1 MDVEEE
7 KNTLGEWSDSDDDWV
22 MNAEEEKKNT
32 LGEWSDS
39 DDDWI
44 WDVEENVQSGR
55 GRKRKNN
62 EVNEEDNTSS
72 EDDGEGSTSSQ
83 NNFYTIEQVKQTKSK
98 KFRMT
103 VMDYEIRFN
112 NNERELDLI
121 QGYERTQEIFEHLLN
136 DITTG
141 MKEEDQVRFV
151 LRSEQLDKPISLPFM
166 PVQRLTPERIFSQIE
181 RVVQSNQDF
190 RLNDTVIVDIVHIES
205 PQGGKGRKRVH
216 FNIEDFLHK
225 KGSIITIQNKDDLRV
240 ARALVVAIAKI
251 EKAPNYKSLVDSRGR
266 RQEKEARELH
276 KVANVPLG
284 PCGIPEVQL
293 FQKYLT
299 CYEINIISADHD
311 NAIIY
316 PSKPTTQDVKPVYL
330 YLHHNHFDVITTMP
344 GFLGKSY
351 FCHKCRKAYDRTL
364 DHLCPD
370 MCKSCRSPDCKDVK
384 DPRSC
389 EQCNRW
395 FKSETCY
402 NKHKEPIGGGKSVC
416 QGIKK
421 CGKCGKSLNVNCL
434 DPEKHICGKKCAT
447 CGVIVKENEV
457 HECYIQKPKKS
468 ATEKESQYSELLF
481 FDYECRQEDG
491 IHKPNLCIV
500 HNESGDEWI
509 FQGKNT
515 NVEFCNWLFTK
526 DHQGCIVMAH
536 NFQGYDGYFIQ
547 NFLNENCVQY
557 EIVLRGAK
565 ILSMTVPM
573 FNIKFIDSLNF
584 IPMSL
589 SKFPK
594 TFGMEELCKGYFPH
608 LFNREENE
616 KYEGPIPPEPY
627 YMPNSMKPETRK
639 EFHAWYKEQRDNNYV
654 FNFNEEIIEYCRS
667 DVDILRKCCMEF
679 RELFREITNID
690 PFEKCLTIAS
700 ACHEVC
706 HNNFLKE
713 ETIAILDSTR
723 LLKMNQSNMAVKW
736 LSYVMQENGI
746 RIDHVRNGGEKRV
759 GRYSLDG
766 YCEEYHTAYEF
777 QGCFWHGKLYTDY

>member
-7 KNTLGEWSDSDDDWV
+7 KNTLGEWSDSDVDWV

-39 DDDWI
+39 DDDDWI
-44 WDVEENVQSGR
+44 WDVEENDQTGR

-72 EDDGEGSTSSQ
+72 EDDSSE

-103 VMDYEIRFN
+103 AMDYEIRFN

-141 MKEEDQVRFV
+141 MKNEDQVRFV

-225 KGSIITIQNKDDLRV
+225 KGSIITIQNKDDLCL

-251 EKAPNYKSLVDSRGR
+251 EKAPNYNSLVDSRGR

-447 CGVIVKENEV
+447 CGVIVKEKEV

-468 ATEKESQYSELLF
+468 ATEKESQYSELHF

-491 IHKPNLCIV
+491 MHKPNLCIV
-500 HNESGDEWI
+500 HNESGDE
-509 FQGKNT
+509 
-515 NVEFCNWLFTK
+515 
-526 DHQGCIVMAH
+526 
-536 NFQGYDGYFIQ
+536 
-547 NFLNENCVQY
+547 
-557 EIVLRGAK
+557 
-565 ILSMTVPM
+565 
-573 FNIKFIDSLNF
+573 
-584 IPMSL
+584 
-589 SKFPK
+589 
-594 TFGMEELCKGYFPH
+594 
-608 LFNREENE
+608 
-616 KYEGPIPPEPY
+616 
-627 YMPNSMKPETRK
+627 
-639 EFHAWYKEQRDNNYV
+639 
-654 FNFNEEIIEYCRS
+654 
-667 DVDILRKCCMEF
+667 
-679 RELFREITNID
+679 
-690 PFEKCLTIAS
+690 
-700 ACHEVC
+700 
-706 HNNFLKE
+706 
-713 ETIAILDSTR
+713 
-723 LLKMNQSNMAVKW
+723 
-736 LSYVMQENGI
+736 
-746 RIDHVRNGGEKRV
+746 
-759 GRYSLDG
+759 
-766 YCEEYHTAYEF
+766 
-777 QGCFWHGKLYTDY
+777 